1 MSAYRSL
8 VACLMVSTLSAC
20 TSSDELLQRFAY
32 RWGPNP
38 ALPASN
44 VSTAIADEVGVLNY
58 ITTAAFDTPYP
69 NIPSRYNGSSD
80 VYWYYVAE
88 WGFNVGR
95 RDCEIYMDYMFR
107 LNREKQRSD
116 SIITGLATFASGLV
130 TATSNSA
137 KTLSILAASF
147 GLATAVNDAIFTSY
161 LFSEAPGLIS
171 IKVKALQDNYQQQI
185 EKNQQPQM
193 ASTSSRQVSSV
204 VATTKITGTT
214 NTPVAAAQAPPPKS
228 NATDTTTTVVLP
240 ITSPHQAYSAIQ
252 NYYHLC
258 LPQAIEGVLLQA
270 VADSTAT
277 STSPSNSSTPKLAGT
292 AGK

>member
-8 VACLMVSTLSAC
+8 VACLMVSALSAC
-20 TSSDELLQRFAY
+20 TSSDELMQRFAY

-58 ITTAAFDTPYP
+58 ITTAAFKTPYP
-69 NIPSRYNGSSD
+69 NIPTQYAGASD

-95 RDCEIYMDYMFR
+95 RDYEIYMDYMFL

-130 TATSNSA
+130 TATSKSA
-137 KTLSILAASF
+137 TTLSILAASF

-193 ASTSSRQVSSV
+193 VSNQPVSSV
-204 VATTKITGTT
+204 VATTKTIGTT
-214 NTPVAAAQAPPPKS
+214 NTPSAATPTPPKS
-228 NATDTTTTVVLP
+228 SATDTTTTVVLP
-240 ITSPHQAYSAIQ
+240 IISPHQAYSAIQ

-277 STSPSNSSTPKLAGT
+277 STSPSSSSTPKLAGT

>member
-1 MSAYRSL
+1 MPAYRSL
-8 VACLMVSTLSAC
+8 VACLMVTTLSAC
-20 TSSDELLQRFAY
+20 TSSDELMQRFTY

-38 ALPASN
+38 SLPASN
-44 VSTAIADEVGVLNY
+44 VSTAIADEVGALNY
-58 ITTAAFDTPYP
+58 ITTTAFETPYP
-69 NIPSRYNGSSD
+69 NIPSQFAGRPD

-88 WGFNVGR
+88 WGLNVGR

-116 SIITGLATFASGLV
+116 SIISGLGAFASGLV
-130 TATSNSA
+130 TATSKSA
-137 KTLSILAASF
+137 TTLSILAASF

-193 ASTSSRQVSSV
+193 ASNHAVSSV

-214 NTPVAAAQAPPPKS
+214 NTASAATPTPPKS

-240 ITSPHQAYSAIQ
+240 IISPHQAYSAIQ

-277 STSPSNSSTPKLAGT
+277 STSPSNSSTPKLSGT